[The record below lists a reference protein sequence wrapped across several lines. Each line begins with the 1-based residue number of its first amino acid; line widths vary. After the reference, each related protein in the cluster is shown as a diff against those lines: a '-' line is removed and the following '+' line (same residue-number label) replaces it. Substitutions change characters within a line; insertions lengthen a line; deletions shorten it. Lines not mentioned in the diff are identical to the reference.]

1 MNKTTY
7 EEFLRENG
15 ELIYTNVGVS
25 MLPLLRQGKDLFKV
39 AKKGEER
46 CRKYDVILYRRPP
59 NSYVLHRIVKVLPD
73 GYVVLGDNCLN
84 KEYGIKD
91 ADIIGVMTSFVRKGK
106 EHSTKETGYLLYSR
120 FWYAIYPLRRF
131 VMKLKAKTRKLIKK

>member
-39 AKKGEER
+39 KKKGEER

-59 NSYVLHRIVKVLPD
+59 SSYVLHRIVKVLPD
-73 GYVVLGDNCLN
+73 GYVVLGDNCLVGAGALVTGKMRAEPGSVLLGN
-84 KEYGIKD
+84 PAKVVKTLTEEQIEAQKKSALHYVEIAKEEL
-91 ADIIGVMTSFVRKGK
+91 V
-106 EHSTKETGYLLYSR
+106 
-120 FWYAIYPLRRF
+120 
-131 VMKLKAKTRKLIKK
+131 